1 MDPSTPTKLQPSP
14 KVIVTPVAAARA
26 HFKKQEPAQT
36 TITQWERD
44 TKKETKTPPSSPSS
58 ESSSEDSEFE
68 KKKKPPKKRRAH
80 TNRKKPTTTTTTK
93 KSKKDQNKNPIANTL
108 IKVDNTV
115 NLKKCHTIEDRDW
128 MTKAGKHDNTDKDT
142 ESRKAKE
149 VKPKK
154 NKKTT
159 KNKDEKTDKVTP
171 SRNQFNVGDLVMSTA
186 KQIGHPAYEFKY
198 VSPSYLFFGSV
209 KDIVMGKDPADDKIN
224 VHWMTI
230 EKGAVRFA
238 DVQTVMIPYD
248 PRNSYDDHYV
258 AMAPT
263 RMEDLKV
270 LARHT
275 SNDLSLVNDFVSAT
289 VNDQFEFHVSGG
301 WIKKV

>member
-1 MDPSTPTKLQPSP
+1 MPPTTPTKLQPFP

-26 HFKKQEPAQT
+26 HFKKEELAQT

-44 TKKETKTPPSSPSS
+44 LKKEAKPPPSSPSS
-58 ESSSEDSEFE
+58 DSSSEDTDFE
-68 KKKKPPKKRRAH
+68 KTKKNPKKRR
-80 TNRKKPTTTTTTK
+80 TPITKRKPTLTTTTK
-93 KSKKDQNKNPIANTL
+93 KSKKEQTKNPIANTL

-128 MTKAGKHDNTDKDT
+128 MTKGRTNDNTDKDT
-142 ESRKAKE
+142 ESKKAKE
-149 VKPKK
+149 EKPKR

-159 KNKDEKTDKVTP
+159 KNKDEKTDKVIHN
-171 SRNQFNVGDLVMSTA
+171 RNQFNVGDLVMSTA
-186 KQIGHPAYEFKY
+186 KQIGHLAYEYHY

-209 KDIVMGKDPADDKIN
+209 KNIVMGDDPADDRIN
-224 VHWMTI
+224 IHWMTI
-230 EKGAVRFA
+230 KKGVVRFA

-248 PRNSYDDHYV
+248 PENSYDDHYV
-258 AMAPT
+258 AIAPT

-275 SNDLSLVNDFVSAT
+275 SDDLSLVNDFVSAA
-289 VNDQFEFHVSGG
+289 VNDQFEFNLSGG